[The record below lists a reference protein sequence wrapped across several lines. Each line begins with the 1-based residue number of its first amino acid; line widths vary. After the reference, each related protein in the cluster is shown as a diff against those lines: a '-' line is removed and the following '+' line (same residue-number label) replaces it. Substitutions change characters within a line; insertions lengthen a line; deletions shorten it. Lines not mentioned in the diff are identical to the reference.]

1 MDPNPDYHLAL
12 QDFHSAHR
20 RGKLQGVL
28 ARITGRSNEL
38 LSYEEVADKLK
49 LQGRSDKGMQ
59 TIPVE
64 SIIGSVGRYTDFTRT
79 FLPRRAADQQRWAN
93 VKAAT
98 VDPLGQGLQPI
109 EVYKVSDVY
118 VVLDGNHR
126 VSIARQEGWKTIQAH
141 VIEIQTDSPLT
152 PDLQP
157 AELIVKAEY
166 ANFLEQTGLNRSK
179 EPIDLKITIP
189 GGFQKLLDEIS
200 VYRHHMEEKHQREYS
215 LRDAAESWYREMY
228 LPFAEAVRE
237 RGMMRWFPD
246 RTITDLYVWM
256 AEHRQELEKELGWT
270 IRPEA
275 AAEAV
280 IQTKSRRATAED
292 SKTGSWRKARLI
304 SRYSEH
310 LFKDILVPVGKPSEG
325 WEALEQ
331 ALPLARREEAHIH
344 GLHTVGTQQELE
356 NPELM
361 TLREK
366 FNQMCVEANVRG
378 VLAIEVG
385 EPAQKIMERSALTDL
400 VVLKIMHPPSTGI
413 QAVASP
419 SPIRNLIARCPR
431 PLLAVPGDIS
441 GLNHAL
447 LAFDGSPK
455 AKEALFVATY
465 LAEQWKT
472 QLTIL
477 TGLEDQAE
485 QEAAQEF
492 ARNYLEF
499 NEVEARFILEKY
511 SPAVLKLTAEEINAD
526 LVIMGGY
533 SGSILKEMTV
543 GSSVN
548 HMLRAFRRPVLI
560 CR

>member
-1 MDPNPDYHLAL
+1 MNRTPDYHLAL
-12 QDFHSAHR
+12 QDFHSAHL

-28 ARITGRSNEL
+28 ARITGKSNAL

-49 LQGRSDKGMQ
+49 LQGRADKGMQ
-59 TIPVE
+59 TIPVD

-79 FLPRRAADQQRWAN
+79 FLPRHVGDQQRWAN

-98 VDPLGQGLQPI
+98 VDPLGLGLQPI

-118 VVLDGNHR
+118 FVLDGNHR
-126 VSIARQEGWKTIQAH
+126 VSIARQEGWKSIQGH
-141 VIEIQTDSPLT
+141 VIEIQTDIPLT

-157 AELIVKAEY
+157 DELIVKAEY
-166 ANFLEQTGLNRSK
+166 ANFLDQTGLNKSK
-179 EPIDLKITIP
+179 EPVDLKITIP
-189 GGFQKLLDEIS
+189 GGYQKLLDEIS
-200 VYRHHMEEKHQREYS
+200 ARHRQLEQGQDKEVLLQG
-215 LRDAAESWYREMY
+215 AAERWYRDIY

-237 RGMMRWFPD
+237 RGMMRWFPE
-246 RTITDLYVWM
+246 RTLTDLYVWM
-256 AEHRQELEKELGWT
+256 AEHRQDLEKDLGWS

-275 AAEAV
+275 AAGAV
-280 IQTKSRRATAED
+280 IQTKSRRASAEE

-310 LFKDILVPVGKPSEG
+310 LFKDILVAVGNSLEG

-331 ALPLARREEAHIH
+331 ALQVARRENAHIH
-344 GLHTVGTQQELE
+344 GLHTVSMQQEL
-356 NPELM
+356 N
-361 TLREK
+361 TLEVTRLQER
-366 FNQMCVEANVRG
+366 FNQMCAQENVRG

-385 EPAQKIMERSALTDL
+385 EPAQKILERSALTDL
-400 VVLKIMHPPSTGI
+400 VVLKITHPPTSGI
-413 QAVASP
+413 QAMAS
-419 SPIRNLIARCPR
+419 SLRNLIARCPR
-431 PLLAVPGDIS
+431 PLLAVPGDVS

-455 AKEALFVATY
+455 AREALFLATY

-477 TGLEDQAE
+477 TGMENKAE
-485 QEAAQEF
+485 QDSVQEF

-499 NEVEARFILEKY
+499 NEVEARFLTEKF
-511 SPAVLKLTAEEINAD
+511 SPAVLKLTAEEIQAD

-533 SGSILKEMTV
+533 SGSFLKEMTV
-543 GSSVN
+543 GSSVS

>member
-1 MDPNPDYHLAL
+1 MSPNPDYHLAL

-38 LSYEEVADKLK
+38 LSYEEIANKLK

-79 FLPRRAADQQRWAN
+79 FLPRRAGDQQRWAN

-118 VVLDGNHR
+118 FVLDGNHR

-141 VIEIQTDSPLT
+141 VIELQTDIRIT
-152 PDLQP
+152 PDIQP
-157 AELIVKAEY
+157 DELIVKAEY
-166 ANFLEQTGLNRSK
+166 ANFLEQTWLNKSK

-189 GGFQKLLDEIS
+189 GGYQKLLDEIAAN
-200 VYRHHMEEKHQREYS
+200 RQQIEEAQQKEDS
-215 LRDAAESWYREMY
+215 LQHAAESWYRDIY

-237 RGMMRWFPD
+237 RGMMRWFPE

-256 AEHRQELEKELGWT
+256 AEHREELQKELGWT

-275 AAEAV
+275 AAGAV
-280 IQTKSRRATAED
+280 IQSRSRRATAEE
-292 SKTGSWRKARLI
+292 SKTGSWRKSRLI

-310 LFKDILVPVGKPSEG
+310 LFKDILVPVAKPSEG

-331 ALPLARREEAHIH
+331 AIHVASRENAHIY
-344 GLHTVGTQQELE
+344 GLHTVSTPQELE
-356 NPELM
+356 NTDAA
-361 TLREK
+361 TLQER
-366 FNQMCVEANVRG
+366 FNEMCAKENVRG

-385 EPAQKIMERSALTDL
+385 EPTQKIMERSALTDL
-400 VVLKIMHPPSTGI
+400 VVLKIVHPPSTGI
-413 QAVASP
+413 QAMA
-419 SPIRNLIARCPR
+419 SPIRTLISRCPR
-431 PLLAVPGDIS
+431 PLLAVPGDVS
-441 GLNHAL
+441 SLNHAL

-455 AKEALFVATY
+455 AKEALFIATY

-477 TGLEDQAE
+477 AGLEDK
-485 QEAAQEF
+485 AAQDSAQDF
-492 ARNYLEF
+492 AHNYLEF
-499 NEVEARFILEKY
+499 NEVEARFIEEKY

>member
-1 MDPNPDYHLAL
+1 MSRNPDYHVAV
-12 QDFHSAHR
+12 QDFHSAHL

-38 LSYEEVADKLK
+38 LSYEEVAGKLK
-49 LQGRSDKGMQ
+49 LQGRADKGMQ
-59 TIPVE
+59 TIPVD

-79 FLPRRAADQQRWAN
+79 FLPRRARDQERWAN

-118 VVLDGNHR
+118 FVLDGNHR

-141 VIEIQTDSPLT
+141 VIEIQTNILLT
-152 PDLQP
+152 PDIQP
-157 AELIVKAEY
+157 DELIVKAEY
-166 ANFLEQTGLNRSK
+166 ANFLQQTGLNTAK
-179 EPIDLKITIP
+179 EPIELKITIP
-189 GGFQKLLDEIS
+189 GGYQKLLDEIS
-200 VYRHHMEEKHQREYS
+200 ARRQHMEEEHHKEYS
-215 LRDAAESWYREMY
+215 LQDSAESWYRDIY

-256 AEHRQELEKELGWT
+256 AEHRGELEKELGWT

-275 AAEAV
+275 AAGAV
-280 IQTKSRRATAED
+280 IQTKSRRATAEE

-325 WEALEQ
+325 WESLEQ
-331 ALPLARREEAHIH
+331 AIQVARREDAHIH
-344 GLHTVGTQQELE
+344 GLHTVGSQQELE
-356 NPELM
+356 NTEVA
-361 TLREK
+361 TLQDRFYE
-366 FNQMCVEANVRG
+366 MCVKEKVRG

-400 VVLKIMHPPSTGI
+400 VVLKIVHPPSAGI
-413 QAVASP
+413 QVVA

-431 PLLAVPGDIS
+431 PLLAVPGDVS
-441 GLNHAL
+441 GLHHAL

-455 AKEALFVATY
+455 SKEALFVATY

-477 TGLEDQAE
+477 TGLEDKTE
-485 QEAAQEF
+485 QEAVQEF

-499 NEVEARFILEKY
+499 NEVEARFIIEKY
-511 SPAVLKLTAEEINAD
+511 SPAVLKLTAEEVNAD

>member
-1 MDPNPDYHLAL
+1 MNQNPDYHLAL
-12 QDFHSAHR
+12 QDFHSAHL

-28 ARITGRSNEL
+28 ARITGKSNEL
-38 LSYEEVADKLK
+38 LSYDEIAGRLK

-59 TIPVE
+59 TIPVD

-79 FLPRRAADQQRWAN
+79 FLPRHAKDQQRWAN

-98 VDPLGQGLQPI
+98 LDPLGQGLQPI

-118 VVLDGNHR
+118 FVIDGNHR
-126 VSIARQEGWKTIQAH
+126 VSIARQEGWKSIQAH
-141 VIEIQTDSPLT
+141 VIEIQTDIPLT
-152 PDLQP
+152 PDLR
-157 AELIVKAEY
+157 AEELIIKSEY
-166 ANFLEQTGLNRSK
+166 ADFLEQTGLNKSK

-189 GGFQKLLDEIS
+189 GGYQKLLDQIAA
-200 VYRHHMEEKHQREYS
+200 HHLPLQPEQQGEYS
-215 LRDAAESWYREMY
+215 LGASAESWYRDIY

-237 RGMMRWFPD
+237 RGMMRWFPE

-256 AEHRQELEKELGWT
+256 AEHREDLEKELGWT

-310 LFKDILVPVGKPSEG
+310 LFKDILVPLGNLSEG

-331 ALPLARREEAHIH
+331 AIQVARRENAHIH
-344 GLHTVGTQQELE
+344 GLHTVRTQQELE
-356 NPELM
+356 NSEATAM
-361 TLREK
+361 HEQ
-366 FNQMCVEANVRG
+366 FNEMCANENVHG
-378 VLAIEVG
+378 VLAMEVG
-385 EPAQKIMERSALTDL
+385 EPAQKILERSALTDL
-400 VVLKIMHPPSTGI
+400 VVLKIVHPPATGL
-413 QAVASP
+413 QAVTFP
-419 SPIRNLIARCPR
+419 SPIRTLIARCPR
-431 PLLAVPGDIS
+431 PLLAVPGDVS
-441 GLNHAL
+441 SLNHAL

-455 AKEALFVATY
+455 AREALFLATY

-472 QLTIL
+472 RLTIL
-477 TGLEDQAE
+477 TGLEDQA
-485 QEAAQEF
+485 AQDSVREF
-492 ARNYLEF
+492 AQNYLEF
-499 NEVEARFILEKY
+499 NEVEARFIAEKY

-533 SGSILKEMTV
+533 SGSIIKEMTV

>member
-1 MDPNPDYHLAL
+1 MNRTPDYHLAL
-12 QDFHSAHR
+12 QDFHSAHL

-28 ARITGRSNEL
+28 ARITGKSNAL

-49 LQGRSDKGMQ
+49 LQGRVDKGMQ
-59 TIPVE
+59 TIPVD

-79 FLPRRAADQQRWAN
+79 FLPRRVEDKQRWAN

-98 VDPLGQGLQPI
+98 VDPLGLGLQPI

-118 VVLDGNHR
+118 FVLDGNHR
-126 VSIARQEGWKTIQAH
+126 VSIARQEGWKSIQAH
-141 VIEIQTDSPLT
+141 VIEIQTDIPLT

-157 AELIVKAEY
+157 DELIVKAEY
-166 ANFLEQTGLNRSK
+166 ANFLDQTGLNKSK
-179 EPIDLKITIP
+179 EPVDLKITIP
-189 GGFQKLLDEIS
+189 GGYQKLLDEIS
-200 VYRHHMEEKHQREYS
+200 VHRSLIEEGQDEEDA
-215 LRDAAESWYREMY
+215 LPGAAERWYRDIF

-237 RGMMRWFPD
+237 RGMMRWFPE

-256 AEHRQELEKELGWT
+256 AEHRQELEKDLGWT

-280 IQTKSRRATAED
+280 IQTKSRRASAEE

-310 LFKDILVPVGKPSEG
+310 LFKDILVPVGNSLEG

-331 ALPLARREEAHIH
+331 ALQVARRENAHIH
-344 GLHTVGTQQELE
+344 GLHTVNMQQELDNIE
-356 NPELM
+356 VTRLQE
-361 TLREK
+361 R
-366 FNQMCVEANVRG
+366 FNQMCAQEHVRG

-385 EPAQKIMERSALTDL
+385 EPAQKILERSALTDL
-400 VVLKIMHPPSTGI
+400 VVLKITHPPTSGI

-419 SPIRNLIARCPR
+419 LRNLIARCPR
-431 PLLAVPGDIS
+431 PLLAVPGDVS
-441 GLNHAL
+441 GLNQAL

-455 AKEALFVATY
+455 AREALFLATY

-477 TGLEDQAE
+477 TGMENKAE
-485 QEAAQEF
+485 QDSVQEF

-499 NEVEARFILEKY
+499 NEVEARFLTEKF
-511 SPAVLKLTAEEINAD
+511 SPAVLKLTAEEIQAD

-533 SGSILKEMTV
+533 SGSFLKEMTV
-543 GSSVN
+543 GSSVS

>member
-1 MDPNPDYHLAL
+1 MNRTPDYHLAL
-12 QDFHSAHR
+12 QDFHSAHL

-28 ARITGRSNEL
+28 ARITGKSNAL

-49 LQGRSDKGMQ
+49 LQGRVDKGMQ
-59 TIPVE
+59 TIPVD

-79 FLPRRAADQQRWAN
+79 FLPRRVEDKQRWAN

-98 VDPLGQGLQPI
+98 VDPLGLGLQPI

-118 VVLDGNHR
+118 FVLDGNHR
-126 VSIARQEGWKTIQAH
+126 VSIARQEGWKSIQAH
-141 VIEIQTDSPLT
+141 VIEIQTDIPLS

-157 AELIVKAEY
+157 DELIVKAEY
-166 ANFLEQTGLNRSK
+166 ANFLDQTGLNKSK
-179 EPIDLKITIP
+179 EPVDLKITIP
-189 GGFQKLLDEIS
+189 GGYQKLLDEIS
-200 VYRHHMEEKHQREYS
+200 VHRSLIEEGQDKEDS
-215 LRDAAESWYREMY
+215 LPGAAERWYRDIF

-237 RGMMRWFPD
+237 RGMMRWFPE

-256 AEHRQELEKELGWT
+256 AEHRQELEKDLGWT

-280 IQTKSRRATAED
+280 IQTKSRRASAEE

-310 LFKDILVPVGKPSEG
+310 LFKDILVPVGNSLEG

-331 ALPLARREEAHIH
+331 ALQVARRENAHIH
-344 GLHTVGTQQELE
+344 GLHTVNMQQELDNIE
-356 NPELM
+356 VTRLQE
-361 TLREK
+361 R
-366 FNQMCVEANVRG
+366 FNQMCAQEHVRG

-385 EPAQKIMERSALTDL
+385 EPAQKILERSALTDL
-400 VVLKIMHPPSTGI
+400 VVLKITHPPTSGI

-419 SPIRNLIARCPR
+419 LRNLIARCPR
-431 PLLAVPGDIS
+431 PLLAVPGDVS

-455 AKEALFVATY
+455 AREALFLATY

-477 TGLEDQAE
+477 TGMENKAE
-485 QEAAQEF
+485 QDSVQEF

-499 NEVEARFILEKY
+499 NEVEARFLTEKF
-511 SPAVLKLTAEEINAD
+511 SPAVLKLTAEEIQAD

-533 SGSILKEMTV
+533 SGSFLKEMTV
-543 GSSVN
+543 GSSVS